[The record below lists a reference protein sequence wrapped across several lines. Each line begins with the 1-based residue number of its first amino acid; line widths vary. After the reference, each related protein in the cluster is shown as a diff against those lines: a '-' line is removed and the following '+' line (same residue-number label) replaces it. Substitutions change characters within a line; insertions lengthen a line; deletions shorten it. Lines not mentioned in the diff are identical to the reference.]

1 MFPVV
6 PSVDDTYKE
15 KNQVTEGKTIETDQ
29 TEMQRGKRW
38 KIKFKTK

>member
-15 KNQVTEGKTIETDQ
+15 KNQVTEDKIETDQ